1 MRVLALNSRHK
12 ADSLLR
18 SLISIS
24 LVVIAIK
31 ALALVL
37 DPSPG
42 FHFGDSGA
50 YLATALAKWIP
61 PDRSFT
67 YGFLIRPLV
76 FGSHSLVPLLVFQT
90 MMSAGASIVLAL
102 LLLRY
107 FHASYTV
114 ALVFAALCAVEPLQL
129 MSERFVM
136 AETAATFGFSLF
148 VWAYLEFFFTRRIIP
163 LIVAQ
168 LLGAAIVSLR
178 YSFLPLVLLMSVVGP
193 LLTFRSEGRS
203 TWRPVLVKLS
213 IAVLASQC
221 LLAGYRHLYGDLAH
235 CRPAYLS
242 RDGDFLVSD
251 VAPIVRAE
259 DFPIAEERE
268 SLFHRISIP
277 RSGIDTR
284 RLHRWLPGGICD
296 AILQIAKGD
305 EDRANQ
311 LARRTALHAIRRDPQ
326 GLIRLAWGTLAEF
339 FTFDKVEWALRLDQG
354 QFVSP
359 TTNDIAMIRR
369 WFGIDVSHRQFGSL
383 TKRWEAL
390 AVPWCWLVVALPF
403 VYAMYLVLHWRDV
416 TAADVFLLLAEWSLL
431 LAAIVPVE
439 IANPRYLTPLPWL
452 SLLVLPLLRRR
463 VRLGNPGQRPEA
475 GSRDRGLT
483 ATTLI

>member
-1 MRVLALNSRHK
+1 M
-12 ADSLLR
+12 
-18 SLISIS
+18 
-24 LVVIAIK
+24 
-31 ALALVL
+31 L

-67 YGFLIRPLV
+67 YGFLMRPLV
-76 FGSHSLVPLLVFQT
+76 FGTHSLVPLLIFQT
-90 MMSAGASIVLAL
+90 AMSAGACIVLAL

-107 FHASYTV
+107 FHASYGL
-114 ALVFAALCAVEPLQL
+114 ALLFATLCAVEPLQL

-148 VWAYLEFFFTRRIIP
+148 VWAYLEFFSTRRIIP
-163 LIVAQ
+163 LLVAQ

-203 TWRPVLVKLS
+203 TWRPFLVKLS
-213 IAVLASQC
+213 IAVLASQL
-221 LLAGYRHLYGDLAH
+221 LLAGYRHLYGHLAQ
-235 CRPAYLS
+235 CPPAYLS
-242 RDGDFLVSD
+242 RDGYFLVSD
-251 VAPIVRAE
+251 MVPIVRPE
-259 DFPIAEERE
+259 DFPIPSERA
-268 SLFHRISIP
+268 SLFQRISIP

-284 RLHRWLPGGICD
+284 RLHRWAPGGICD
-296 AILQIAKGD
+296 AITQIAKGD

-311 LARRTALHAIRRDPQ
+311 LARRTALRAMRRDP
-326 GLIRLAWGTLAEF
+326 GGVIRLALGTLAEF
-339 FTFDKVEWALRLDQG
+339 FTVDKVEWALRLDQG
-354 QFVSP
+354 QFVQP
-359 TTNDIAMIRR
+359 TTNDIAMIHR
-369 WFGIDVSHRQFGSL
+369 WFGMDVSNRKFGSL

-403 VYAMYLVLHWRDV
+403 IYASYLALHWRHV
-416 TAADVFLLLAEWSLL
+416 TPLDIFLLLAEWSLF
-431 LAAIVPVE
+431 LAAIIPVE

-463 VRLGNPGQRPEA
+463 PRF
-475 GSRDRGLT
+475 GLPS
-483 ATTLI
+483 